1 MSVRRLAEIQ
11 PESFDF
17 TPENR
22 AWVDRQIQKYPP
34 GRQASAVMAL
44 LRRAQ
49 RQHGGWVP
57 KPAIEKIADILEMPY
72 IRVLEVVTFYTMYNL
87 HPVGE
92 HFIQFC
98 GTTPCVLRGADAI
111 KGVLERRIGPQDHIS
126 EDGKFSWLEVE
137 CLGACCNAPMVQIN
151 DDYYEDLT
159 AENFETLL
167 DDLAAG
173 REVKVGSQMGRR
185 TSEPFGD
192 LTSLTTWYGVKG
204 DRDGFETEH
213 VEDDAAVLTAADRDP
228 ALDDALAERRTG
240 DEARA
245 ADEQA
250 AQDKTQADMG
260 HGGLGDATKHTTA
273 RPDSPAVDTKERT
286 ADPVGTEQ
294 VESSAVHVFRD
305 GTKSEEG

>member
-1 MSVRRLAEIQ
+1 
-11 PESFDF
+11 
-17 TPENR
+17 
-22 AWVDRQIQKYPP
+22 
-34 GRQASAVMAL
+34 MAL

-49 RQHGGWVP
+49 RQHNGWVP

-72 IRVLEVVTFYTMYNL
+72 IRVLEVATFYTMYNL
-87 HPVGE
+87 KPVGE

-111 KGVLERRIGPQDHIS
+111 KGVLERRVGPQEHIS
-126 EDGKFSWLEVE
+126 DDGKFSWLEVE

-192 LTSLTTWYGVKG
+192 LTSLTTWYGEKG

-213 VEDDAAVLTAADRDP
+213 VKDDESVLTAADRDP
-228 ALDDALAERRTG
+228 ALDDVLAKRKGRDPRKG
-240 DEARA
+240 RA
-245 ADEQA
+245 AAEKA

-260 HGGLGDATKHTTA
+260 HGGMDGQTEHATARPETPAVETTA
-273 RPDSPAVDTKERT
+273 RTE
-286 ADPVGTEQ
+286 DPVGTEQ
-294 VESSAVHVFRD
+294 VESSAVHVFKD

>member
-1 MSVRRLAEIQ
+1 
-11 PESFDF
+11 
-17 TPENR
+17 
-22 AWVDRQIQKYPP
+22 
-34 GRQASAVMAL
+34 MAL

-49 RQHGGWVP
+49 GQHGGWVP
-57 KPAIEKIADILEMPY
+57 KPAIEKIADLLEMPY
-72 IRVLEVVTFYTMYNL
+72 IRVLEVATFYTMYNL
-87 HPVGE
+87 KPVGE

-111 KGVLERRIGPQDHIS
+111 KGVLERRVGPQDHIS
-126 EDGKFSWLEVE
+126 DDGKFSWLEVE

-204 DRDGFETEH
+204 DHDGLETEH
-213 VEDDAAVLTAADRDP
+213 VPDDAVVLSAADRDP
-228 ALDDALAERRTG
+228 ALDDVLASREKG
-240 DEARA
+240 EARA
-245 ADEQA
+245 TDEKA
-250 AQDKTQADMG
+250 AQDQAGTDMG
-260 HGGLGDATKHTTA
+260 QGGLGDQTKHTTA
-273 RPDSPAVDTKERT
+273 RPDAPAVDTKSHT
-286 ADPVGTEQ
+286 TDPLGTEQ
-294 VESSAVHVFRD
+294 VESSAVHVFKD
-305 GTKSEEG
+305 GPKSEQG

>member
-1 MSVRRLAEIQ
+1 MSVRRLAETQ

-72 IRVLEVVTFYTMYNL
+72 IRVLEVATFYTMYNL
-87 HPVGE
+87 KPVGQ

-98 GTTPCVLRGADAI
+98 GTTPCVLRGADDI
-111 KGVLERRIGPQDHIS
+111 KAVLERRVGPQDHVS
-126 EDGKFSWLEVE
+126 DDGKFSWLEVE

-151 DDYYEDLT
+151 DEYYEDLT
-159 AENFETLL
+159 SENFETLL

-192 LTSLTTWYGVKG
+192 LTSLTTWYGTKG
-204 DRDGFETEH
+204 DHDGFKTEH
-213 VEDDAAVLTAADRDP
+213 LKDDDAVLSAADRDP
-228 ALDDALAERRTG
+228 ALDDALASRDTG

-245 ADEQA
+245 AHEKA

-260 HGGLGDATKHTTA
+260 HGGMKGQTEHATA
-273 RPDSPAVDTKERT
+273 RPESPAVEMHGHTE
-286 ADPVGTEQ
+286 DPLGTEQ
-294 VESSAVHVFRD
+294 VESSAVHVFKD